1 MGWPSSCF
9 PEPALP
15 SILSPLRSG
24 VLDTSRE
31 PLWYLVMW
39 FLGIQP
45 AEGFWEKYGSDVMF
59 HSMTKLM
66 WLIHPK
72 AFNAVATLSTLK
84 WFCLKEKE
92 SFTWKILFVAA
103 HCVQWPSHIFAV
115 VTLLDSDGL
124 KPLWCVGKTKTEK
137 DRMLFIT
144 WCVGIGILIT
154 PCYLLCWLNN
164 FHSSAVM
171 PSQSSNVLMKRQKNC
186 FSGIMLASWSC
197 IEC

>member
-1 MGWPSSCF
+1 MTVIVLPWASSAQHPQPPAQWCVGHLQGTFMVFGDVVPGLPTCRGLLGKVWPWCHVPLHDKTHVIDPPKSLQCCSNSQHS
-9 PEPALP
+9 EM
-15 SILSPLRSG
+15 ILSQRKG
-24 VLDTSRE
+24 
-31 PLWYLVMW
+31 
-39 FLGIQP
+39 
-45 AEGFWEKYGSDVMF
+45 
-59 HSMTKLM
+59 
-66 WLIHPK
+66 
-72 AFNAVATLSTLK
+72 
-84 WFCLKEKE
+84 

-144 WCVGIGILIT
+144 WCVGIGILTT

-171 PSQSSNVLMKRQKNC
+171 PSQSSNVLMKRQKIC